1 MGRPADPASPPAGP
15 SGNPATNRIC
25 VAKIGAAHGTRGE
38 VKLWPFTAIADAVT
52 AYGPLET
59 IDGARRFE
67 IEALRPANDFFVAR
81 FKGVTDR
88 TAAEGLRNVELYVP
102 RDRLP
107 PPEPD
112 EFYHADLIGLDALDP
127 AGQLIGAVIA
137 IHNFGAGD
145 ILEIAPVVGGE
156 TLMLPFSATT
166 VPSVEIASGR
176 ITVDIPEGLLAADG
190 SETEA
195 PSRPPKRDTDR

>member
-1 MGRPADPASPPAGP
+1 MGRPVDPPSPPAGP
-15 SGNPATNRIC
+15 SGFPATNRIC
-25 VAKIGAAHGTRGE
+25 VAKIGAAHGTRGD

-52 AYGPLET
+52 TYGPLET
-59 IDGARRFE
+59 VDGARRFE
-67 IEALRPANDFFVAR
+67 IEALRPAKDFFVVR

-127 AGQLIGAVIA
+127 AGQQIGAVIA

-145 ILEIAPVVGGE
+145 ILEIAPVIGGE
-156 TLMLPFSATT
+156 TLMLPFSAAT
-166 VPSVEIASGR
+166 VPSVEVTSGR
-176 ITVDIPEGLLAADG
+176 ITVDIPEGLLAEDG
-190 SETEA
+190 SESGA
-195 PSRPPKRDTDR
+195 PTRTPKRDTDR